1 MPLRVFTDTGAIIQL
16 PSTSKDVHNA
26 NEVTLVDQ
34 MEIFTVLLAP
44 CEGNVKHNKTQKN
57 HKLFAYILEWIV

>member
-1 MPLRVFTDTGAIIQL
+1 MSLRVFTDTGAIIQL
-16 PSTSKDVHNA
+16 PSTSKDVHSA

-34 MEIFTVLLAP
+34 MEIFTVLLAL
-44 CEGNVKHNKTQKN
+44 CEGNAKKQQN